1 MHVGSSV
8 FLIQSASLIHLVC
21 RFASLATT
29 SALPSQSITR
39 FSSTEWSVMADS
51 EYGICCRPVTKGVQV
66 TGRRGKDT
74 EEREGKGKEGG
85 GTGPPPIKS
94 WLRACV
100 VTSIKVMFSSAS
112 VCLCVSRITQSLLKP
127 ILTKVAEETWHIGH
141 GRNREILMVIGI
153 TLGLQLRLRLRFP
166 IVRVGPIRLR
176 DAGMFYRAFV

>member
-74 EEREGKGKEGG
+74 DEREGKGKGRRRD
-85 GTGPPPIKS
+85 GTTPNKK
-94 WLRACV
+94 L
-100 VTSIKVMFSSAS
+100 VTGLCCYLHQGYVFVGVSLF
-112 VCLCVSRITQSLLKP
+112 VC
-127 ILTKVAEETWHIGH
+127 
-141 GRNREILMVIGI
+141 
-153 TLGLQLRLRLRFP
+153 
-166 IVRVGPIRLR
+166 
-176 DAGMFYRAFV
+176 